1 MASSNGPQALGD
13 VLDEVIERLGIQT
26 QIDKARVVEAW
37 AALAGPQV
45 NSVTDTAWVK
55 RRTLYVKI
63 TSAAWRQE
71 LHLRRQEW
79 RRRLNKRLGEGLIDE
94 IVFR

>member
-1 MASSNGPQALGD
+1 MAGGSDPQPLG
-13 VLDEVIERLGIQT
+13 EVIKEVIDELGIRT
-26 QIDKARVVEAW
+26 EIDKAKVVEAW
-37 AALAGPQV
+37 ATLAGPQV
-45 NSVTDTAWVK
+45 NKVTKTAWVK

-71 LHLRRQEW
+71 LHMQRRTW
-79 RRRLNKRLGEGLIDE
+79 CRRLNDHLNEELIEE